1 MTDEYATL
9 RDSNFMRDFLDLVI
23 PPSEDEKMPGAG
35 TLGLSADLAD
45 AIIADARFAPLVEA
59 GLQAVQDA
67 AIVRDSAGFSELSPE
82 ARLEVVESQ
91 LMAHPALMNGIT
103 SHLYLAY
110 YQHPAVLEG
119 LGEPARPPF
128 PEGFEVE
135 ETDPKLLDAL
145 RERARN

>member
-1 MTDEYATL
+1 
-9 RDSNFMRDFLDLVI
+9 
-23 PPSEDEKMPGAG
+23 
-35 TLGLSADLAD
+35 
-45 AIIADARFAPLVEA
+45 
-59 GLQAVQDA
+59 VQDA